1 MSRDWLM
8 NCATNLKQ
16 QWINETKS
24 WPPGFYILAV
34 RQQGGNQQT
43 SSCNI
48 ISFKKTKEGNGIEQ
62 DEGQE
67 RPLWEGDIEQ
77 RSEWGEAMIVA
88 NRGNSSS

>member
-1 MSRDWLM
+1 MSRDWFM
-8 NCATNLKQ
+8 NWATNLKQ
-16 QWINETKS
+16 QWTNETKS

-62 DEGQE
+62 DEVRKALFEKVILSRDLNGV
-67 RPLWEGDIEQ
+67 RLWL
-77 RSEWGEAMIVA
+77 
-88 NRGNSSS
+88 